1 MLPTPP
7 TGIRCWGPLLALVLA
22 SAVAAPA
29 AARTLTLS
37 VTPDLPTWEDR
48 ILLSVSGVVTTAC
61 GPSIVHLDNLSKPSG
76 LSTQPVV
83 EVDLVEEPCL
93 LPTLPTTVP
102 FTAEI
107 DLGHVVPGNV
117 TLIVHDVADG
127 GVAQRELLVQ
137 GVSSL
142 GLEGPRTPA
151 VEGQPVTVALT
162 YYFDCSSITPTVS
175 GNVITLTYTTGCEI
189 LPPTPHLTRTEVN
202 VGPLAAG
209 EYEVRL
215 VEPFGTP
222 VGSSLRRLRFRVWP
236 SAGCVPFD
244 DRLCLHDGRFRV
256 AATWRAFDGSTGIA
270 HAAPLPGNEAS
281 GLMWF
286 FGPENAELTVKVLD
300 ACGVDG
306 DWWVFVASSSTVEY
320 TLTVTD
326 TDNGATRR
334 YENALGQVP
343 ELISDT
349 DAFDCP

>member
-1 MLPTPP
+1 MTERRRLTMLPTPP

-29 AARTLTLS
+29 PARPLPLS
-37 VTPDLPTWEDR
+37 VTPALPTWEDR

-142 GLEGPRTPA
+142 GLAGPRTPALGGAAGAGARAAGGGGGRGEWLLEGGGPPGREAPRPPA

-175 GNVITLTYTTGCEI
+175 GNVITLTYTTCSEI

-209 EYEVRL
+209 EDEVRL
-215 VEPFGTP
+215 GEPVGTP
-222 VGSSLRRLRFRVWP
+222 AGSSPPRSLLRV
-236 SAGCVPFD
+236 
-244 DRLCLHDGRFRV
+244 
-256 AATWRAFDGSTGIA
+256 
-270 HAAPLPGNEAS
+270 
-281 GLMWF
+281 
-286 FGPENAELTVKVLD
+286 
-300 ACGVDG
+300 
-306 DWWVFVASSSTVEY
+306 
-320 TLTVTD
+320 
-326 TDNGATRR
+326 
-334 YENALGQVP
+334 
-343 ELISDT
+343 
-349 DAFDCP
+349 